1 MYPKE
6 DPGSYS
12 DEVDLLHGAM
22 ATLQADEIH
31 VLRLAYF
38 GGLTL
43 REISVQLSQPLG
55 TIKARVRRSLLKLR
69 TSLSGILH
77 QPCQPGGALPPAD
90 FIWFRECAAE

>member
-77 QPCQPGGALPPAD
+77 QPFQPGRALPPAD